1 MLTRKEARDFLEPK
15 KEERAAEKQVQKTK
29 TVGRASERGR
39 RTDFGYVAE
48 ECPFWIPDE
57 LREHFII
64 SPTPESECESEVEP
78 ADSWTA
84 WMAGFFPWPA
94 CHLPSCPCVTRIRY
108 GGMAE
113 AALHSPY
120 HGQGGR
126 RTRHL
131 ELRRRVLIEGK
142 VGQRAD
148 ENRRQCKEFGAARF
162 LDQVIEPFLLEKGF
176 VATSPGNAPG
186 NFQVF
191 REKLDHHRPHD
202 PKGRDMNFLFP
213 ISGGLA
219 TNFERFLTHPRESF
233 PLGAHFEA
241 VSTVKLR
248 RSSMHHLEDW
258 KRSSKASPNTKIWR
272 RCVKPPMR

>member
-1 MLTRKEARDFLEPK
+1 
-15 KEERAAEKQVQKTK
+15 
-29 TVGRASERGR
+29 
-39 RTDFGYVAE
+39 
-48 ECPFWIPDE
+48 
-57 LREHFII
+57 
-64 SPTPESECESEVEP
+64 
-78 ADSWTA
+78 
-84 WMAGFFPWPA
+84 MAGFFPWPA

-142 VGQRAD
+142 IREFSHACSSLKSSPGCGRHRTESDLQSVREMVRPATDSPVSFPFHLLWVLTKVGQRAD

-186 NFQVF
+186 RAKQQKQTEQSSIVF
-191 REKLDHHRPHD
+191 L
-202 PKGRDMNFLFP
+202 
-213 ISGGLA
+213 
-219 TNFERFLTHPRESF
+219 SF
-233 PLGAHFEA
+233 FG
-241 VSTVKLR
+241 
-248 RSSMHHLEDW
+248 
-258 KRSSKASPNTKIWR
+258 
-272 RCVKPPMR
+272 

>member
-1 MLTRKEARDFLEPK
+1 
-15 KEERAAEKQVQKTK
+15 
-29 TVGRASERGR
+29 
-39 RTDFGYVAE
+39 
-48 ECPFWIPDE
+48 
-57 LREHFII
+57 
-64 SPTPESECESEVEP
+64 
-78 ADSWTA
+78 
-84 WMAGFFPWPA
+84 MAGFFPWPA

-186 NFQVF
+186 KGHKDGKEARF
-191 REKLDHHRPHD
+191 EDCPMSGAD
-202 PKGRDMNFLFP
+202 PPVDV
-213 ISGGLA
+213 LA
-219 TNFERFLTHPRESF
+219 SR
-233 PLGAHFEA
+233 
-241 VSTVKLR
+241 
-248 RSSMHHLEDW
+248 
-258 KRSSKASPNTKIWR
+258 
-272 RCVKPPMR
+272 